1 MPVGHVLQTAV
12 HRMGGVFCHGK
23 LKDEIEPILD
33 VTKIYGEGCEIA
45 EIQLYGTHL
54 SEDVGIRRVAC
65 VNE

>member
-1 MPVGHVLQTAV
+1 M
-12 HRMGGVFCHGK
+12 GVFCRGK